1 MKACKACREKFFG
14 TYLPPRQISTKNI
27 FMNAFNI
34 PYNVFD
40 PNQSIA
46 RCDLATTTA
55 FSIDGTG
62 TDSYSHTVTHDICLI
77 HVNGSAPYGGSL
89 VIYLDTSITV
99 LKEMDLSTTDFS
111 VFGVHITKS
120 GPTITMIKSTGNAS
134 RNIRIIIYEFDF
146 V

>member
-1 MKACKACREKFFG
+1 MKACKACRENFG

-55 FSIDGTG
+55 FSINGTG
-62 TDSYSHTVTHDICLI
+62 TDSDSHTVTHDICLI
-77 HVNGSAPYGGSL
+77 HVNGSTPYGDS
-89 VIYLDTSITV
+89 VTRYIDTSITV
-99 LKEMDLSTTDFS
+99 LKEMDLSSTDFS
-111 VFGVHITKS
+111 VVGVQITKS
-120 GPTITMIKSTGNAS
+120 GPTINMIKLAANAG
-134 RNIRIIIYEFDF
+134 RDVRIIIYEFDF